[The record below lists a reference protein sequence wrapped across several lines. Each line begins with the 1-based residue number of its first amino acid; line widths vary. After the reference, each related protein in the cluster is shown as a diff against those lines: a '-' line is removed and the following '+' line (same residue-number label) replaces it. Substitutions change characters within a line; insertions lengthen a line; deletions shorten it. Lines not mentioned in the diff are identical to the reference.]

1 MTNNDLIDTYLATS
15 LDRYIQEIARLCAQ
29 PTVSAQHLGMRECA
43 DLVAQILKEHGF
55 EVQQFETPGNPVVVG
70 RARGRSERTLL
81 CYNHY
86 DVQPPEPLELW
97 TTPPFEPTVREG
109 ALYARGA
116 KDDKGE
122 FVVRLAAVDAVREAN
137 GGELPCGI
145 TFVVE
150 GEEEIGSPTI
160 AQFVKE

>member
-1 MTNNDLIDTYLATS
+1 MASDATNLIDNYLTTN
-15 LDRYIQEIARLCAQ
+15 LDRYIQETAHLCAQ
-29 PTVSAQHLGMRECA
+29 PSVSAQHLGMRECA
-43 DLVAQILKEHGF
+43 ELVAQILREHEF
-55 EVQQFETPGNPVVVG
+55 DVQQFETPGNPVVVG
-70 RARGRSERTLL
+70 RARDRSERTLL

-122 FVVRLAAVDAVREAN
+122 CVVRLAAVDAVREAD
-137 GGELPCGI
+137 GGGLPCGRR
-145 TFVVE
+145 VGGE
-150 GEEEIGSPTI
+150 GAE
-160 AQFVKE
+160 AL

>member
-1 MTNNDLIDTYLATS
+1 MAERNAQIDGYLRAG
-15 LDRYIQEIARLCAQ
+15 LDGYIEETARLCAQ
-29 PTVSAQHLGMRECA
+29 PSVSAQKWGMRECA
-43 DLVAQILKEHGF
+43 QLVGEILRGHGF
-55 EVQQFETPGNPVVVG
+55 EVQSFETAGNPVVVG
-70 RARGRSERTLL
+70 RATGRSERTLL

-86 DVQPPEPLELW
+86 DVQPAEPLELW
-97 TTPPFEPTVREG
+97 TTPPFEPTVRDG

-122 FVVRLAAVDAVREAN
+122 LIARLAAVDAVRDAH

-150 GEEEIGSPTI
+150 GEEEIGSPT
-160 AQFVKE
+160 